1 MRKNKAVLLISG
13 AAAAVICGAVYIAD
27 KRLSLGIF
35 AGFFTGLVNYF
46 LIASQVKKTL
56 SGDGNTASKVAS
68 GIFFYFLRLLGAA
81 AIIAAVVI
89 NVKYFSI
96 AGFLAGFTVCVAVI
110 ITAHRID
117 P

>member
-1 MRKNKAVLLISG
+1 MISG
-13 AAAAVICGAVYIAD
+13 AAVALMCGAAYFAD

-35 AGFFTGLVNYF
+35 AGYYTGLVNYF
-46 LIASQVKKTL
+46 LIESQVKKTL
-56 SGDGNTASKVAS
+56 SGTGNTASKVAS

-89 NVKYFSI
+89 NAKNFSI
-96 AGFLAGFTVCVAVI
+96 AGFLAGFTVCLAVI
-110 ITAHRID
+110 ITAHKLD